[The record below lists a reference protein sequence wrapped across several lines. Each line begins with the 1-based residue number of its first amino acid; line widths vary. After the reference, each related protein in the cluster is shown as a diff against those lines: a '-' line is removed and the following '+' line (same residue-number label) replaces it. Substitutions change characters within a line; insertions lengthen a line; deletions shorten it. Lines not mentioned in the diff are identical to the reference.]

1 MEERKHQRGD
11 LGKKWGEGHGAG
23 SKVPAAP
30 LASPMGSRE
39 TGGLRQKLIKPCS
52 RTLCDLRQVSGSP
65 GWQVGTRSGGENI
78 SHFFAQYPGPGL
90 EKDLETQDPFGFL
103 KGIRRWA
110 FGPDVTVVSVDIDME
125 SSDQDGHCPRDVFQ

>member
-1 MEERKHQRGD
+1 MG
-11 LGKKWGEGHGAG
+11 GGAWGRQQGTC
-23 SKVPAAP
+23 SP

-52 RTLCDLRQVSGSP
+52 RTLCDLQQVSGSP
-65 GWQVGTRSGGENI
+65 RWQVGTRSGGENI

-110 FGPDVTVVSVDIDME
+110 FGPDVTIVSVDIDME
-125 SSDQDGHCPRDVFQ
+125 SSDKGGHYLRDVFQ